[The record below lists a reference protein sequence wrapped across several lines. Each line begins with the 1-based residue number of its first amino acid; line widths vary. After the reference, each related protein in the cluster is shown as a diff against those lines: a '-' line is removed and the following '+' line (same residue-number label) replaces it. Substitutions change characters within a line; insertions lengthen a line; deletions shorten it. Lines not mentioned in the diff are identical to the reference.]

1 VSPEEAL
8 GRLALEL
15 EGTSAYTDLVVPL
28 MRPIARL
35 AQLEKVAELARQVA
49 AMTDGPFD
57 YLADCQLL
65 ELALT
70 ELDNHPETKE

>member
-28 MRPIARL
+28 MRPIARM
-35 AQLEKVAELARQVA
+35 ARLEKVAAVARQIRAETVLDLPHLDDDLTA
-49 AMTDGPFD
+49 A
-57 YLADCQLL
+57 LA
-65 ELALT
+65 
-70 ELDNHPETKE
+70 ELDAEGTSR

>member
-35 AQLEKVAELARQVA
+35 AQLEKVAELARDAVEQELG
-49 AMTDGPFD
+49 TDASGPLWD
-57 YLADCQLL
+57 LSQALA
-65 ELALT
+65 
-70 ELDNHPETKE
+70 ELDAEEAP